1 MAEGEINLP
10 TLIKV
15 KAHGGDVYYDLLDKK
30 IKERIMNINRT
41 YSSVLIMIK

>member
-1 MAEGEINLP
+1 MADGEINLP

-30 IKERIMNINRT
+30 LKKE
-41 YSSVLIMIK
+41 L